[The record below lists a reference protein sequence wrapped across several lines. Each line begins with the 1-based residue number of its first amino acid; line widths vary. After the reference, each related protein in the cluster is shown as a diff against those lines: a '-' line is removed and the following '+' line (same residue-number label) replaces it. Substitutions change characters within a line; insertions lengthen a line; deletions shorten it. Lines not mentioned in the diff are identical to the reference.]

1 MRERY
6 PRFIVIGLLCV
17 LVISGQVVGAEDEGV
32 QTDTSLKIL
41 RKIYLMVHPLY
52 WVDFPEDDPRRNEK
66 HAQQFPDRWEL
77 ARSLEFKL
85 QQKYY
90 GVIRQ
95 AKQDEGMF
103 FLPTREQSCV
113 ELLELARQHFGK
125 RLVALEDDEGYKF
138 DRDMPHIR
146 KLIGAELSLAL
157 DKSLDED
164 RRKATENRGK
174 GWEQGL
180 EWKCWEWSKTW
191 TIFLKNQLEHQG
203 YTFDPATVEIEAM
216 GENWTGCCATY
227 PINMGCAW
235 GLAKPISR
243 RFDLINP
250 DGSAILL
257 KAELV
262 EQNLPMPG
270 NIRLFIFKT
279 ADEAPTY
286 GSYVAQFYEGIHG
299 VMDRP
304 RVVEVNFPDNSVNEI
319 TSYGT
324 SLESGLGIWTRHY
337 GRIEMSV
344 GYGGH
349 FYHPAT
355 LVMTIPKKQ
364 VSLEEFRES
373 LLAGKVKVLP
383 KGQHP

>member
-6 PRFIVIGLLCV
+6 PTLIVLGLLCV

-32 QTDTSLKIL
+32 QTGTSLKIL
-41 RKIYLMVHPLY
+41 HKIYLMVHPLY
-52 WVDFPEDDPRRNEK
+52 WVDFPEDDPRRNGE

-77 ARSLEFKL
+77 ARGLEFKL

-180 EWKCWEWSKTW
+180 EWKC
-191 TIFLKNQLEHQG
+191 
-203 YTFDPATVEIEAM
+203 
-216 GENWTGCCATY
+216 
-227 PINMGCAW
+227 
-235 GLAKPISR
+235 
-243 RFDLINP
+243 
-250 DGSAILL
+250 
-257 KAELV
+257 
-262 EQNLPMPG
+262 
-270 NIRLFIFKT
+270 
-279 ADEAPTY
+279 
-286 GSYVAQFYEGIHG
+286 
-299 VMDRP
+299 
-304 RVVEVNFPDNSVNEI
+304 
-319 TSYGT
+319 
-324 SLESGLGIWTRHY
+324 
-337 GRIEMSV
+337 
-344 GYGGH
+344 
-349 FYHPAT
+349 
-355 LVMTIPKKQ
+355 
-364 VSLEEFRES
+364 
-373 LLAGKVKVLP
+373 
-383 KGQHP
+383 